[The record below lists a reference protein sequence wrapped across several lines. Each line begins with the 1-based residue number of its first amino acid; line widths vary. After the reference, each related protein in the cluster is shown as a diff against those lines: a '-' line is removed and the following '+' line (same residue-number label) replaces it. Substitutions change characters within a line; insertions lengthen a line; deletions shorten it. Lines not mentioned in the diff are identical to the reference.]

1 MAIAT
6 TVASA
11 AASMYSQQQ
20 QMNAQSE
27 YQNAMADANAKQ
39 IAENAK
45 LANEAYIEQ
54 TKQLQIRNMQESEA
68 ATQQIINN
76 DLAGENARATAKAS
90 ASDAGVTGLSVNSLL
105 ADFHRQQ
112 DNYDTTVK
120 TNQEWAKQQL
130 TEDEKSAQAQA
141 QGRINSV
148 QPYIAAP
155 IKTPDYLGTA
165 LGSVGSI
172 YQIGD
177 RGGLWKKTS

>member
-1 MAIAT
+1 M
-6 TVASA
+6 
-11 AASMYSQQQ
+11 AASIYGQQQ
-20 QMNAQSE
+20 QMNAQSQ

-76 DLAGENARATAKAS
+76 DLAGEKARSTAKAA
-90 ASDAGVTGLSVNSLL
+90 ASDSGVSGLSVSSLR

-112 DNYDTTVK
+112 SNYDTTVK

-130 TEDEKSAQAQA
+130 TEDEKSSRAQA
-141 QGRINSV
+141 QGRIASV
-148 QPYIAAP
+148 QPYIASP

-165 LGSVGSI
+165 LNGAMVM
-172 YQIGD
+172 YAHGD
-177 RGGLWKKTS
+177 KKGWFD